1 MKGAPGFFE
10 GLENSSR
17 PPLVKPATLTFHAGV
32 ALFFLRVTHPAPI
45 SGFKRMPVAHSVR
58 PVRSP
63 AIPRPASVIHWQALL
78 LVGVVVA
85 YATSINAPFFFD
97 DVSNLAENPA
107 LQPSAPIAWQAVDG
121 DAGATLS
128 GRPLILASFVAN
140 RALTG
145 LNPAGFRAGNIL
157 IHAVCALLLFGLLRR
172 LLIGP
177 ALRRHFSSDPMLA
190 AFAISLLWALHPL
203 QTSAVTYVIQRAESL
218 TALCFIA
225 TVYAFMRAVES
236 SVARPWLVASIVS
249 CALGMTGKETMVVAP
264 VAVLLL
270 DATFVAGGA
279 GAALRQRGQYYAAL
293 AATWLILLSLV
304 MATGGRGGT
313 AGFDS
318 PVSVWG
324 YLLTQC
330 DALVRY
336 AGLIVWPHPLVFDYG
351 TQVIETFSDVW
362 WQAVLVVSA
371 LAGSLWLWRRQR
383 AAGSA
388 LFWFFLLL
396 APTSSFVP
404 IASQTIAEHRLYLAL
419 LGPLALLA
427 AAAWRW
433 FGPKA
438 LLPLL
443 AVAVGFGALTYLRN
457 RDYRSELT
465 LWGDTVEKRP
475 ANPRARINL
484 ARAYLAAGQTA
495 EAETQLRAALRLE
508 PGSADA
514 HYNLGVLL
522 GRAKQ
527 PVAAEA
533 AYREAVR
540 LRPAH
545 AEAWNNLGSI
555 RLDEGKHDEAL
566 ALFQRAIDARPRYA
580 EARANLSLALLDAGR
595 TAEALTAARAA
606 RLADPRSAVA
616 AFALGNASI
625 ASGLWGEAHAAYRV
639 AVSLRSDYAAAH
651 NNLANV
657 LLGADRVEEALTHY
671 RSAAQADA
679 NYVEPRR
686 ALTAICAQTGRY
698 AEALRHGEELLR
710 LQPGDEALRQELVR
724 LRAFVR

>member
-1 MKGAPGFFE
+1 VLLVAGIVAAYGWSLGAPF
-10 GLENSSR
+10 
-17 PPLVKPATLTFHAGV
+17 V
-32 ALFFLRVTHPAPI
+32 
-45 SGFKRMPVAHSVR
+45 
-58 PVRSP
+58 
-63 AIPRPASVIHWQALL
+63 
-78 LVGVVVA
+78 
-85 YATSINAPFFFD
+85 FD
-97 DVSNLAENPA
+97 DGPNLAENPA
-107 LQPSAPIAWQAVDG
+107 MQPGAALSWQAVDG

-128 GRPLILASFVAN
+128 GRPLILASFVVN

-145 LNPAGFRAGNIL
+145 LSPWGFRAGNVL
-157 IHAVCALLLFGLLRR
+157 IHAAGALLLFGLLRR
-172 LLIGP
+172 LLDFPSLQRFFSP
-177 ALRRHFSSDPMLA
+177 APTLA

-225 TVYAFMRAVES
+225 TGYAFVRAVES
-236 SVARPWLVASIVS
+236 SRTGFWLVASVVF
-249 CALGMTGKETMVVAP
+249 CALGMAGKETMAAAP
-264 VAVLLL
+264 LAVLLF
-270 DATFVAGGA
+270 DAAFVAGGA

-336 AGLIVWPHPLVFDYG
+336 AALIVWPHPLVFDYG
-351 TQVIETFSDVW
+351 TQAIEALGDVW
-362 WQAVLVVSA
+362 WQAVLVVGA
-371 LAGSLWLWRRQR
+371 LAGSLWLWRRQP
-383 AAGSA
+383 AASGA
-388 LFWFFLLL
+388 LLWFFLLL

-404 IASQTIAEHRLYLAL
+404 IASQTIAEHRLYLPL

-427 AAAWRW
+427 ALAWRW
-433 FGPKA
+433 FGQKA

-443 AVAVGFGALTYLRN
+443 VAALGLGALTFLRN
-457 RDYRSELT
+457 RDYRSELA

-475 ANPRARINL
+475 ANTRARINL
-484 ARAYLAAGQTA
+484 ARAQLAAGQPAVA
-495 EAETQLRAALRLE
+495 EAQLRAALRLE

-540 LRPAH
+540 LRPAY

-606 RLADPRSAVA
+606 RVADPRSAVA

-625 ASGLWGEAHAAYRV
+625 ASRRWSEAHAAYRA
-639 AVSLRSDYAAAH
+639 AVSLHPGYAEAH

-657 LLGADRVEEALTHY
+657 LLEVDRLNDAVVHYEA
-671 RSAAQADA
+671 AAQADA

-686 ALTAICAQTGRY
+686 ALAAIYAQTGRLGPALRY
-698 AEALRHGEELLR
+698 AEELARLRPQEPAL
-710 LQPGDEALRQELVR
+710 QEQVAR
-724 LRAFVR
+724 LRAALRMR